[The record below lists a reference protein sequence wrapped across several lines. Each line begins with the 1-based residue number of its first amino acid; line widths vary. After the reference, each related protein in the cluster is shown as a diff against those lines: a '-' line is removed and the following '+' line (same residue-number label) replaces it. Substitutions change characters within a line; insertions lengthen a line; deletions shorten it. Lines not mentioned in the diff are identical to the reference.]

1 MLKITDLN
9 TSKKL
14 ESKEMADVRGGFDP
28 FSFVSSNSIKN
39 KVADVSQVFELALA
53 QGNSGSVTNNQTIAG
68 GNGFTLAP
76 VDQYQD
82 QYNNLSLSGIGNISV
97 S

>member
-14 ESKEMADVRGGFDP
+14 ESKEMAGVRGGFDP
-28 FSFVSSNSIKN
+28 FAFLASTSINS
-39 KVADVSQVFELALA
+39 KVADVSQVFDLKLA
-53 QGNSGSVTNNQTIAG
+53 QGNAGAVENNQGIAG
-68 GNGFTLAP
+68 GNGFDFAA

-82 QYNNLSLSGIGNISV
+82 QYKWQKMDQNMI
-97 S
+97 